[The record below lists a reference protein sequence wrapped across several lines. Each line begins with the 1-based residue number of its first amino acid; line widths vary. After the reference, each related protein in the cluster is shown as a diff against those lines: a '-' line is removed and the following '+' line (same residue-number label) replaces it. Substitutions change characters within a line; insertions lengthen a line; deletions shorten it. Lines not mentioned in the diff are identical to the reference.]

1 MGIKIHE
8 RELRGHTNMG
18 WLDSRHTFSFGHFMD
33 PSRMGF
39 RSLRVI
45 NDDRVIGGAGF
56 GEHGHDNMEI
66 ISIVLDGAL
75 EHKDSMGTGSIIRP
89 GEIQKMSAGSGVTHS
104 EYNASQDE
112 NAHFLQIWIHPSE
125 RNIEPSYEQVPIDLD
140 AAKGKFVLIGGGVP
154 SDKVVSIHQDAQLYW
169 ASLADG
175 DNVDYSFED
184 GRFGFVHVAR
194 GSVEFEGV
202 TLKEGDAL
210 EIADC
215 DIVKLSANADSDVLL
230 FDLG

>member
-8 RELRGHTNMG
+8 RDLRGHTNMG

-33 PSRMGF
+33 PTRMGF

-66 ISIVLDGAL
+66 ISIVLDGEF
-75 EHKDSMGTGSIIRP
+75 EHKDSGGNHGIIRP

-104 EYNASQDE
+104 EFNASNDDE
-112 NAHFLQIWIHPSE
+112 VHFLQIWIQPDA
-125 RNIEPSYEQVPIDLD
+125 RNINPGYKQVPIDLD
-140 AAKGKFVLIGGGVP
+140 AAKNGFVQIGARVA
-154 SDKVVSIHQDAQLYW
+154 SDKVVSIHQDADLFW
-169 ASLADG
+169 ASPADG
-175 DNVDYSFED
+175 DSVEYQFED
-184 GRFGFVHVAR
+184 NRYGFIQVVR
-194 GSVEFEGV
+194 GQVEFEGEV
-202 TLKEGDAL
+202 LKEGDGMEL
-210 EIADC
+210 
-215 DIVKLSANADSDVLL
+215 SDVSELSLKALSDADLLL

>member
-1 MGIKIHE
+1 
-8 RELRGHTNMG
+8 
-18 WLDSRHTFSFGHFMD
+18 MD

-75 EHKDSMGTGSIIRP
+75 EHKDSGGNHGIIRP

-104 EYNASQDE
+104 EFNASNDDSV
-112 NAHFLQIWIHPSE
+112 HFLQIWIQPDT
-125 RNIEPSYEQVPIDLD
+125 RNIEPGYEQVPIDMD
-140 AAKGKFVLIGGGVP
+140 AAKSGFVQIGGGREAK
-154 SDKVVSIHQDAQLYW
+154 DKIVSIHQDAQLYW
-169 ASLADG
+169 ASPG
-175 DNVDYSFED
+175 EGNNVDYSFAD
-184 GRFGFVHVAR
+184 GRYGFLQVVR
-194 GSVEFEGV
+194 GQVELDGE
-202 TLKEGDAL
+202 TLKEGDGVELSEISELDLKAL
-210 EIADC
+210 SDA
-215 DIVKLSANADSDVLL
+215 DVLL